1 MSNIGF
7 NVNIDTQLSKL
18 SQHLLNT
25 DKTNVRSDLENID
38 HSYQNA
44 IIKEREEEFNRWHEE
59 KIKNDITVKKVN
71 DLTLNQLYENFI
83 NTFVNIVDDLIKLF
97 SKTNE
102 NSSEF
107 LSKKQGFYSS
117 VWIFFKEIINILIQ
131 DERIL
136 YVGIGL
142 IILSFFTYYI
152 FVSS

>member
-38 HSYQNA
+38 HSYQKA

-83 NTFVNIVDDLIKLF
+83 NTFINIVDDFIKLF

-102 NSSEF
+102 NSSDF

-117 VWIFFKEIINILIQ
+117 VWNFIKEIINILIQ

>member
-18 SQHLLNT
+18 SKHLLNT

-38 HSYQNA
+38 HSYQKA
-44 IIKEREEEFNRWHEE
+44 IVKEREDEFNKWHEE
-59 KIKNDITVKKVN
+59 KIKNDITIKKVN

-83 NTFVNIVDDLIKLF
+83 NTFVNIVDDMIKLF
-97 SKTNE
+97 AKTNQ
-102 NSSEF
+102 NSSDFVSTKE
-107 LSKKQGFYSS
+107 GFYSS
-117 VWIFFKEIINILIQ
+117 IWNFIKEFVMILIE

-136 YVGIGL
+136 YVGIALL
-142 IILSFFTYYI
+142 ISSFFAYYI